1 MFDRWF
7 VYFKKILRP
16 PPAMLMKVIEDCAA
30 AMDVVLTPVP
40 METTVTMM
48 PGSEEYQF
56 ALGYLLAWQ
65 LLLRLFRSASSKV
78 YNTFVI
84 LIFEGKIC

>member
-1 MFDRWF
+1 
-7 VYFKKILRP
+7 
-16 PPAMLMKVIEDCAA
+16 MLMKVIEDCAA

-78 YNTFVI
+78 Y
-84 LIFEGKIC
+84 ICDLDC

>member
-1 MFDRWF
+1 
-7 VYFKKILRP
+7 
-16 PPAMLMKVIEDCAA
+16 MLMKVIEDCAT
-30 AMDVVLTPVP
+30 AMDVVLSPVA

-65 LLLRLFRSASSKV
+65 LLLRLFHSAGSKV
-78 YNTFVI
+78 EACVLVLKNKQKNNRI
-84 LIFEGKIC
+84 RKDEKKKK

>member
-1 MFDRWF
+1 
-7 VYFKKILRP
+7 
-16 PPAMLMKVIEDCAA
+16 MLMKVIEDCAT
-30 AMDVVLTPVP
+30 AMDVVLSPVA

-65 LLLRLFRSASSKV
+65 LLLRLFHSAGSKV
-78 YNTFVI
+78 EACVLVLKNNNNRMRMD
-84 LIFEGKIC
+84 EKKKGKPT